1 MNLLHVSDDLAA
13 TVAAQM
19 KAGKPLQRIA
29 RDMHI
34 SLEMATAAASRWTLL
49 QRGWQQSAQVN

>member
-1 MNLLHVSDDLAA
+1 MNLLHISDDLAA
-13 TVAAQM
+13 TVAAQL

-34 SLEMATAAASRWTLL
+34 SLEMASAAIGRWTLIERART
-49 QRGWQQSAQVN
+49 QESH